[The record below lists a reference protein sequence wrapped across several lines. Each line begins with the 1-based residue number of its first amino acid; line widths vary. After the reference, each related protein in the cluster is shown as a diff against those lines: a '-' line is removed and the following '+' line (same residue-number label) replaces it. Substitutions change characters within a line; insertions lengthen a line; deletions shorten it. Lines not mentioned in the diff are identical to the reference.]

1 MPSTTT
7 TSTTSFVSRNQFNS
21 LSNHEEKKQ
30 HPSATATAARS
41 QRQQQRVLSEVIT
54 SLIKSRTKALF
65 DHSSRKAVGN
75 SEAAHF
81 MQFAKGISSEDGL
94 QLSLL
99 SRLLKVYGFFPGL
112 KVAHIDSALR
122 AHHTTLSALMGQATA

>member
-81 MQFAKGISSEDGL
+81 MHGL